1 MKNEILGLNFD
12 SLTMAEAL
20 DAADALIAA
29 GEGGRIVTANPEILL
44 AARQDAVYRA
54 AVNGADLV
62 LADAPTNSVPYTAEN
77 GGELV
82 TVHLGGEDFVFEY
95 KDGAYIFD
103 FAGTMVLR
111 FEKEA
116 E

>member
-1 MKNEILGLNFD
+1 MAVSFSMSGVEMSAENLG
-12 SLTMAEAL
+12 
-20 DAADALIAA
+20 
-29 GEGGRIVTANPEILL
+29 G
-44 AARQDAVYRA
+44 VYS
-54 AVNGADLV
+54 VIFHENMTADLV

-111 FEKEA
+111 FVKEV